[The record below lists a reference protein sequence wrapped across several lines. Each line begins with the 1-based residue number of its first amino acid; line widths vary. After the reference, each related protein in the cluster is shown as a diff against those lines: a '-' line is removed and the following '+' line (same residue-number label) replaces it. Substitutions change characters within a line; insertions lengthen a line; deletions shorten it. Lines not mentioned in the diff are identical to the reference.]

1 MGKPRLSILGEP
13 RDQSCCVRG
22 VRAIHHTAHHSSSSL
37 LRRWRTRALRATLAV
52 EQVLSFDDLQIA
64 QDTELPEL
72 TQDEAHLPTA
82 SPYQPQTT
90 PFRGMSQHQ
99 QALPVGSPF
108 ISRPEHAFT
117 STSHVLSF
125 ATDMPTTHHLPSLS
139 SDEDE
144 SSILALMYIEVQMKP
159 SLAAKGRKQTKATS
173 TRFGPVEIPTD
184 LTWNCFLDIIVQSI
198 KTTIE
203 YIDISSIAFRP
214 PRTQA
219 SASSCNSVTSELG
232 LRAMIN
238 TLKEKTKSK
247 TPPTFYI
254 KLAQPAPFLM
264 STERSFHCS
273 ISSLQFANLL
283 FWPWETHAGTPASGK
298 RAIKEEGL
306 TGEDGDIMG
315 PIQKRGKYDMESA
328 EIEEQ
333 IIAKLNKMP
342 CQQHPK
348 RRCIVNPATADHF
361 DVHEPRLTIWAL
373 KIASGEATVETPP
386 FGHAMWTK
394 ANAIRKADTPPP
406 LASSSSSSA
415 TAPDQTVSTAASA
428 AAATAATAGS
438 QTFPMM
444 PSFGFHPLMSM
455 IANPA
460 AFNPYAFPPPS
471 FQFPVPLASTSTAA
485 ATATATANPKYDIR
499 SSSPAIPD
507 DIISIEEFCNQY
519 HLDSSTAKRLEELQ
533 FVPGDRLSQL
543 PQEEW
548 EAVGF
553 KQLSWN
559 RVVSDKK
566 YRNSLRNKIS

>member
-1 MGKPRLSILGEP
+1 M
-13 RDQSCCVRG
+13 
-22 VRAIHHTAHHSSSSL
+22 
-37 LRRWRTRALRATLAV
+37 

-82 SPYQPQTT
+82 SLYQPQTT
-90 PFRGMSQHQ
+90 SFRGMSEHQ

-108 ISRPEHAFT
+108 TSRPEHAFT
-117 STSHVLSF
+117 SASHVLSF
-125 ATDMPTTHHLPSLS
+125 ATDMPTTHHLSSFS

-144 SSILALMYIEVQMKP
+144 PSILALMYIEVQIKP
-159 SLAAKGRKQTKATS
+159 SLAARGRKQAKATS

-184 LTWNCFLDIIVQSI
+184 LTWDCFLDIIAQSI
-198 KTTIE
+198 KTKIE

-214 PRTQA
+214 PRSQA
-219 SASSCNSVTSELG
+219 SASSYNPVTSELG

-254 KLAQPAPFLM
+254 KLAQPAP
-264 STERSFHCS
+264 
-273 ISSLQFANLL
+273 SL
-283 FWPWETHAGTPASGK
+283 PWETHAETPASGK
-298 RAIKEEGL
+298 RAIKKEGL
-306 TGEDGDIMG
+306 VGEDEKDIMG

-333 IIAKLNKMP
+333 IIARLNKMP
-342 CQQHPK
+342 CQQYPK
-348 RRCIVNPATADHF
+348 RRCIVNPATDDHF
-361 DVHEPRLTIWAL
+361 DVNEPRLTIWAL
-373 KIASGEATVETPP
+373 KIASGEATVEMPP

-406 LASSSSSSA
+406 LASSSPSPA
-415 TAPDQTVSTAASA
+415 TAPAQAVSTTATAAA
-428 AAATAATAGS
+428 AAATATTTGS
-438 QTFPMM
+438 ACQTFPM
-444 PSFGFHPLMSM
+444 PSFGFHPMMSM
-455 IANPA
+455 IANPTM
-460 AFNPYAFPPPS
+460 FNPYAFPPPS
-471 FQFPVPLASTSTAA
+471 FQFPVPLASTSAA
-485 ATATATANPKYDIR
+485 AATATATATANPKYDIR
-499 SSSPAIPD
+499 SSSPVIPD
-507 DIISIEEFCNQY
+507 DIISIEEFCNRY
-519 HLDSSTAKRLEELQ
+519 HLDSSIAKRLEELQ

-559 RVVSDKK
+559 RVVSANKK
-566 YRNSLRNKIS
+566 YRNSLCNNNS